1 MRKLFSLLLAGL
13 LTVTAVACQKN
24 TSNSNGGNSTPESV
38 EKVTLPDYDSV
49 TADQMIFNAW
59 FAPPVSRENFED
71 YKACGFNYMFLMGQ
85 NVGDLGS
92 SKMFEAMDLCEE
104 LDIKVYIDV
113 TRNEASIMHVIDRL
127 LEYKCVA
134 LHWDLYSVPLIYM
147 SVFVP
152 KSMLF

>member
-13 LTVTAVACQKN
+13 LMVTAVSCQKN
-24 TSNSNGGNSTPESV
+24 NQNSIESNSTPESV
-38 EKVTLPDYDSV
+38 EEEKATLPDYDSV

-92 SKMFEAMDLCEE
+92 SKMFDAMDLCEE

-113 TRNEASIMHVIDRL
+113 TRNESSIMHVIDRL
-127 LEYKCVA
+127 LEY
-134 LHWDLYSVPLIYM
+134 
-147 SVFVP
+147 
-152 KSMLF
+152 